1 MDNWMLYQV
10 SSYIKNIFRWIFGK
24 SFFLERL
31 LNLMAW
37 LVFNLQ
43 TFKTD
48 ISLRNNNHC
57 NFIFRLPNLMN
68 DASNK
73 AYESIEF
80 KEVKQLWIKVMRS
93 SELKFNINTFIL
105 GHPVNGTES
114 HCSRVD
120 AA

>member
-1 MDNWMLYQV
+1 
-10 SSYIKNIFRWIFGK
+10 
-24 SFFLERL
+24 
-31 LNLMAW
+31 
-37 LVFNLQ
+37 
-43 TFKTD
+43 
-48 ISLRNNNHC
+48 
-57 NFIFRLPNLMN
+57 MN